1 MGKWRIGLL
10 GNEYNFN
17 ILIHCLNNFYMTP
30 AERIRIAVDRS
41 IKAMQL
47 KPALG
52 FGTRKSK
59 TRLKDGLTCET
70 TEGDWKF
77 ITDMPE
83 GIGGNSNGPTPGV
96 LGRAAFGS
104 CLAITYMLYAAK
116 NNIAIENLEVEVE
129 ADFDDGALLG
139 TQDMPP
145 GYTQVRY
152 TVTIDSDASE
162 NEIMNLIE
170 EADAHSPYLDVFSRG
185 QECVRKVKIVHTK
198 PQ

>member
-1 MGKWRIGLL
+1 
-10 GNEYNFN
+10 
-17 ILIHCLNNFYMTP
+17 MTS
-30 AERIRIAVDRS
+30 AERIKTAVERS
-41 IKAMQL
+41 TKALQL
-47 KPALG
+47 KPSLG

-59 TRLKDGLTCET
+59 TRVKEGLTCEI

-83 GIGGNSNGPTPGV
+83 GVGGNASGPTPGV

-116 NNIAIENLEVEVE
+116 KNIPIENLEVDVE

-139 TQDMPP
+139 TQDIPP
-145 GYTQVRY
+145 GYSQVRY

-162 NEIMNLIE
+162 EELMELIDD
-170 EADAHSPYLDVFSRG
+170 ADAHSPYLDVFSRG
-185 QECVRKVKIVHTK
+185 QECIRKVNIVHSK
-198 PQ
+198 AQ